1 MARESPFPC
10 FEGRDPASIIAA
22 LEQRFKVGLGKEK
35 TINHALSLIR
45 RSM

>member
-1 MARESPFPC
+1 MAKESPFPC
-10 FEGRDPASIIAA
+10 FQARDHSSIMTT